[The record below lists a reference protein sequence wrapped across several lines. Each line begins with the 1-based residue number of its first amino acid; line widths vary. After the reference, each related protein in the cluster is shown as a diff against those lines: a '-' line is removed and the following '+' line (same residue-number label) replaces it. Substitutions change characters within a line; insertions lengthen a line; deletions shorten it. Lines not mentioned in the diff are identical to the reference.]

1 MRENRPLAVNTELSA
16 EDVLA
21 VAALLHTVHE
31 LTGMDFHDYAR
42 SALCRRIQR
51 ALLDNAVDSV
61 TALDALIRK
70 DPVALARVSKT
81 LTLSVTSMFR
91 DPSFF
96 LQFRE
101 QVVPLLHTHP
111 FLRLW
116 VAGCASGQEVYSL
129 AILLHEAGLYQ
140 RARIYATELQSGIL
154 EQACNG
160 IYPLAVMQEYTR
172 NYQAAGGLGSFS
184 DYYTADSSAA
194 IMRPFLR
201 TNVVFAA
208 HNLVSDSSFNEFQ
221 VIFCRNVM
229 IYFNRTLQG
238 RVHALLHDS
247 LVVWGY
253 LGLGR
258 SETLRFSAHENHYEA
273 LPGRERIYR
282 KVR

>member
-1 MRENRPLAVNTELSA
+1 MDADTGLSPEDALAV
-16 EDVLA
+16 D
-21 VAALLHTVHE
+21 ALLHTVHE
-31 LTGMDFHDYAR
+31 LTGMDFRDYAR
-42 SALCRRIQR
+42 SALCRRVQR
-51 ALLDNAVDSV
+51 ALLENAVGSV
-61 TALDALIRK
+61 AALNALVREDAA
-70 DPVALARVSKT
+70 ALVRVSKM

-91 DPSFF
+91 DPGFF

-101 QVVPLLHTHP
+101 QVVPLLRTHP

-129 AILLHEAGLYQ
+129 AILLHEAGLYE

-154 EQACNG
+154 EQACTG

-208 HNLVSDSSFNEFQ
+208 HNLVSDGSFNEFQ

-229 IYFNRTLQG
+229 IYFNRTLQE

-258 SETLRFSAHENHYEA
+258 SETLRFSTRESHYEA